1 MKLKVYQQGG
11 GMIYTPFIPEQ
22 MNSSVSASSKS
33 SGNGDSDSKLDA
45 LDKELLSLMKDQ
57 NLLPNDV
64 NQIFS
69 RLIAFQKRTQNLSA
83 LGEDSYRS
91 VMPGM
96 LQIMQMVSNARY
108 NKANWDTKLS
118 EIKNHDAGSEVAMD
132 SYGRMWVQSENGIE
146 KINPSDFDI
155 EKYTPISN
163 SQLMYL
169 RQRSPELAFQDEIF
183 GDTGMDVVGME
194 DVRKEIDDI
203 IGKFGSIKS
212 AEFQK
217 QVFKDI
223 ASDLQGEGIYKITT
237 KYSKADL
244 NDFSTL
250 LLSQLSASAKHLI
263 KANAAIGG
271 YNPVDYI
278 RSIISS
284 RTDVEIDPQYEA
296 SLSKSAVGGVDGSGG
311 SESLTHDTYAEHLV
325 SGQVL
330 GIPEWTII
338 QPRTSAAALYAYSQD
353 AGPILKDEKRF
364 DSANLN
370 EIFKQADALG
380 AIIDAQNIYFGDHLL
395 STEDFPKV
403 VYDNGSNMQRVWLP
417 VKTRAD
423 GHIEIDWEAQR
434 AIQDLQEYYDDNKG
448 ISDALME
455 ERLEDIPN
463 AYWDKTNKVIRFKNE
478 MPFLV
483 IHGWTSSDKVPF
495 DTNSEYVM
503 HIEKEP
509 GNARKNILQIY
520 NNAIATG
527 ISTEGKKKYDYGTAS
542 GRHLYEGNIYMPIA
556 NPTIGSHIFNYE
568 YRPKSDYM
576 DVTQQAE
583 ASQIKQSGKFNFNK
597 NGK

>member
-1 MKLKVYQQGG
+1 
-11 GMIYTPFIPEQ
+11 MIYTPFIPEQ
-22 MNSSVSASSKS
+22 MVNDYSSSSKS
-33 SGNGDSDSKLDA
+33 SEDGSGDAKLDP
-45 LDKELLSLMKDQ
+45 LDKELLSLMNDQ
-57 NLLPNDV
+57 NLLPSDI
-64 NQIFS
+64 NQIFN
-69 RLIAFQKRTQNLSA
+69 RLIAFQRRSQNLSA
-83 LGEDSYRS
+83 MGDNSYRS

-96 LQIMQMVSNARY
+96 LQIMQMVSNARN
-108 NKANWDTKLS
+108 NKTSWDAKLS
-118 EIKNHDAGSEVAMD
+118 EIKSHDAGSEVAMD
-132 SYGRMWVQSENGIE
+132 SYGRMWVQDENGIK
-146 KINPSDFDI
+146 KINPSDFDS
-155 EKYTPISN
+155 EKYTPLSN
-163 SQLMYL
+163 SQLMSL
-169 RQRSPELAFQDEIF
+169 RQQSSEFAFRDDLF
-183 GDTGMDVVGME
+183 GDTGLDVVGMS
-194 DVRKEIDDI
+194 DIRQEIDDI
-203 IGKFGSIKS
+203 IDKFGTIKS

-244 NDFSTL
+244 NDFSGL

-263 KANAAIGG
+263 RANAAIGG
-271 YNPVDYI
+271 YDPVDYI

-284 RTDVEIDPQYEA
+284 RTDVEVDPQYEA
-296 SLSKSAVGGVDGSGG
+296 SLTKAVGVSGENGG

-325 SGQVL
+325 SGQML

-338 QPRTSAAALYAYSQD
+338 QPRTSAMALYAYSED
-353 AGPILKDEKRF
+353 AGPILKDQRRF

-380 AIIDAQNIYFGDHLL
+380 AIVDAQNIYFGDQLL

-417 VKTRAD
+417 VKTRLD

-434 AIQDLQEYYDDNKG
+434 AIQDLQEYYDNNKG

-463 AYWDKTNKVIRFKNE
+463 AYWDKEEKVIKFKNE
-478 MPFLV
+478 RPFLV
-483 IHGWTSSDKVPF
+483 VHGWASSDKVRF
-495 DTNSEYVM
+495 DTNSEYIM

-509 GNARKNILQIY
+509 GNARKDILQIY

-527 ISTEGKKKYDYGTAS
+527 ISTEGKKKYDYGTAT

-556 NPTIGSHIFNYE
+556 NSTIGSHIFNYE
-568 YRPKSDYM
+568 YRPKSDYV
-576 DVTQQAE
+576 DVKQQAE
-583 ASQIKQSGKFNFNK
+583 ASQIKQSGKFNFNQ